1 MATRFVNK
9 AARLADI
16 TNHPTAAGIGFYG
29 GRFYGNFNGTVAPL
43 DGYPSFGNVLLVDG
57 DSGSDTDERL
67 PYLTIQAAVTAAS
80 QGDTIYV
87 KALEGDSASGDTDP
101 DSYTENITIPA
112 GKDGLSIVGVSRGL
126 AQGGQPQIKVGTTT
140 TSPIITVEAF
150 GVMLA
155 GLTINGAGATG
166 GGVKIVSDDT
176 VGATKDAGGLVVQGC
191 HFKNCKSSAAAATGG
206 AIYWSTDGGAWYV
219 SIYGNEF
226 IDCRAGIC
234 MLGSGISVPRHVKI
248 VGNRFGSSANTTVD
262 ADIYVAGSGIVDLF
276 IDGNVFATV
285 DAPAHA
291 SSPDAA
297 RYIQL
302 AAGTSGLISN
312 NVFACLTGPTGNTEL
327 TFGAAGTAA
336 IVPTTVRFAQ
346 NYGEAN
352 VAGIGVEE
360 SGVVVRT

>member
-67 PYLTIQAAVTAAS
+67 PYV
-80 QGDTIYV
+80 
-87 KALEGDSASGDTDP
+87 
-101 DSYTENITIPA
+101 
-112 GKDGLSIVGVSRGL
+112 
-126 AQGGQPQIKVGTTT
+126 
-140 TSPIITVEAF
+140 
-150 GVMLA
+150 
-155 GLTINGAGATG
+155 TINGAGATG

-176 VGATKDAGGLVVQGC
+176 VGATKDAGGLVIQGC

-262 ADIYVAGSGIVDLF
+262 ADIYVAGSGIVGLF
-276 IDGNVFATV
+276 IF
-285 DAPAHA
+285 
-291 SSPDAA
+291 
-297 RYIQL
+297 
-302 AAGTSGLISN
+302 
-312 NVFACLTGPTGNTEL
+312 CK
-327 TFGAAGTAA
+327 
-336 IVPTTVRFAQ
+336 
-346 NYGEAN
+346 
-352 VAGIGVEE
+352 
-360 SGVVVRT
+360 

>member
-43 DGYPSFGNVLLVDG
+43 YGYPSFGNVLLVDG
-57 DSGSDTDERL
+57 DSVSDTDERL

-87 KALEGDSASGDTDP
+87 KALEGDSASG
-101 DSYTENITIPA
+101 
-112 GKDGLSIVGVSRGL
+112 
-126 AQGGQPQIKVGTTT
+126 
-140 TSPIITVEAF
+140 
-150 GVMLA
+150 
-155 GLTINGAGATG
+155 
-166 GGVKIVSDDT
+166 DT

-248 VGNRFGSSANTTVD
+248 VGNRFGSSANTTVY

-285 DAPAHA
+285 DAPAYA

-327 TFGAAGTAA
+327 TFGATGTAA